1 MSRLVQPELAT
12 PRQSQLRQP
21 PPSGFGD
28 SRERGTLGGQL
39 SHGCV
44 QVVAHQVQLVYRRA
58 VHGQALTD
66 FCASGTH
73 PGTVITKLLSEA
85 KKSRRAE
92 NGTNRRRAPRSAPPL
107 VYA

>member
-12 PRQSQLRQP
+12 SRQAQLRQP

-28 SRERGTLGGQL
+28 SREGGTLGGQL

-58 VHGQALTD
+58 GDGMPRALGGGECED
-66 FCASGTH
+66 QPAGAR
-73 PGTVITKLLSEA
+73 GAVRGGEA
-85 KKSRRAE
+85 PSKESTA
-92 NGTNRRRAPRSAPPL
+92 GVAAAPL
-107 VYA
+107 DE